1 MKLTHP
7 FSIAMIAGLI
17 AAIAS
22 IFLHAGAQ
30 GKAATQA
37 GAEEFP
43 SAIFAGGCFWCVEAD
58 FDKLDGVIETT
69 SGYTGGTSVNPTYKT
84 HSKQGHL
91 EAVKVVYDP
100 DLVSYDELV
109 DFFVHHIDPT
119 DAGGQFCDRGY
130 SYTTAIFYQSEQERI
145 TVEAQ
150 FAQIEASQ
158 VLPGPLVTKVTEA
171 APFYAAE
178 GYHQDYYL
186 KNATRYNFY
195 RRSCGRDRRIDDVW
209 GSKGQS

>member
-1 MKLTHP
+1 
-7 FSIAMIAGLI
+7 MIAGLI

-30 GKAATQA
+30 GKVATQA

-84 HSKQGHL
+84 HSKQRHL

-100 DLVSYDELV
+100 DLVSYGELV

-130 SYTTAIFYQSEQERI
+130 SYTTAIFYGSEQERI

-158 VLPGPLVTKVTEA
+158 VLPDPLVTKVTEA

-195 RRSCGRDRRIDDVW
+195 RRSCGRDRRIEDVW
-209 GSKGQS
+209 GGKGQS